1 MKLKFGKIGLPINDG
16 SMGDLAGSAI
26 GTIPWVVLFGLAIH
40 AQTGIAIHVRG
51 KVTSGGSPVSGAT
64 VTLSG
69 KALSATT
76 DAQGAYAITGTGTS
90 LSPSSRSMSAE
101 FSFRNGVLEMG
112 LPGFSAAKVE
122 VFDVGGNLIRKETAD
137 RMDAGVYRV
146 DIAGSSR
153 APGLLFI
160 KATVNGE
167 SRAWRYLSFRNSMPA
182 PESRAG
188 DSRAMGGGA
197 LAKAAAAVDSLHVS
211 KQGFSTH
218 VVPIESYDAAVDVS
232 LSPGPVAGQAVED
245 AGYDCKVTGP
255 TGPTG
260 ANGGSATVLPDPF
273 TKWDGSRVESMEDWR
288 CRRRELVMEVEKR
301 ILGTKAPPPALKGG
315 TVTGTISR
323 TAYTVNVVN
332 PDGQTTFSGAV
343 SVPST
348 GTAPYPAV
356 IVIGGFN
363 SLNKDVMSSEGVAT
377 ISYDNNAIAAET
389 AGNFAKGKYFDANP
403 AQKGNTGALVAWA
416 WGVSRI
422 IDMIE
427 KNPGVID
434 PAKIAVHGCS
444 RLGKAAF
451 VIGAFDQRIA
461 IGIPLEP
468 GTGGPAPLRALP
480 SMGGQTLASANG
492 EASWF
497 GPMSKDY
504 SASMAVDMS
513 DVAAMYAPRGLLM
526 MDNAHI
532 AHLSYKANYLGVAA
546 AREVYKAMGKEDAVW
561 YLGSSG
567 NGSHCAE
574 RAEYGDELRA
584 MFRKFFK
591 GEAGAAT
598 GGLDKHANHGT
609 LNVDGWTAS
618 WKKGAIPQ

>member
-1 MKLKFGKIGLPINDG
+1 MNLKAKVGSLIRSRFRYPVALALPVILG
-16 SMGDLAGSAI
+16 IAS
-26 GTIPWVVLFGLAIH
+26 IH
-40 AQTGIAIHVRG
+40 AQTGVAINIRG
-51 KVTSGGSPVSGAT
+51 KITSGGTPVAGAV
-64 VTLSG
+64 VTLLG
-69 KALSATT
+69 KAKSATT
-76 DAQGAYAITGTGTS
+76 DNQGAYSITGTS
-90 LSPSSRSMSAE
+90 VSISPSNPPITGS
-101 FSFRNGVLEMG
+101 FQFRNGVLELG
-112 LPGFSAAKVE
+112 LPKSSAVKVE
-122 VFDVGGNLIRKETAD
+122 VFDVKGNLIKKEAFQNNEAGIY
-137 RMDAGVYRV
+137 RMNTVE
-146 DIAGSSR
+146 SSR
-153 APGLLFI
+153 APQILFI
-160 KATVNGE
+160 KASIGEE
-167 SRAWRYLSFRNSMPA
+167 SRTWQYHSFQYGIHA
-182 PESRAG
+182 V
-188 DSRAMGGGA
+188 DSRAEAAKTTGGGG
-197 LAKAAAAVDSLHVS
+197 LAKTAAVVDSLQVV
-211 KQGFSTH
+211 KQGFATK
-218 VVPIESYDAAVDVS
+218 VVTIESLDATVDIS
-232 LSPGPVAGQAVED
+232 ISAGPSPGKFVED
-245 AGYDCKVTGP
+245 AGYDCQVTAA
-255 TGPTG
+255 TG
-260 ANGGSATVLPDPF
+260 ANGGSSTVLPDPF
-273 TKWDGSRVESMEDWR
+273 TRWNGTQVKTMEDWR

-315 TVTGTISR
+315 SVTGTISR

-332 PDGQTTFSGAV
+332 TDGQTSFSGTV

-356 IVIGGFN
+356 IVIGGLN
-363 SLNKDVMSSEGVAT
+363 SLNRDVMSSEGVAT
-377 ISYDNNAIAAET
+377 ISYDNTAIAPET
-389 AGNFAKGKYFDANP
+389 AGNFTKGKYFDANP
-403 AQKGNTGALVAWA
+403 AQKGNTSALVAWA

-434 PAKIAVHGCS
+434 PTKIAVHGCS

-461 IGIPLEP
+461 IGLPLEP

-492 EASWF
+492 EAAWF

-504 SASMAVDMS
+504 AASMAVDMS

-546 AREVYKAMGKEDAVW
+546 AREVYKAMGKEDAAW

-591 GEAGAAT
+591 GDAGATT

-609 LNVDGWTAS
+609 INVASWTSS
-618 WKKGAIPQ
+618 WKKGTISP